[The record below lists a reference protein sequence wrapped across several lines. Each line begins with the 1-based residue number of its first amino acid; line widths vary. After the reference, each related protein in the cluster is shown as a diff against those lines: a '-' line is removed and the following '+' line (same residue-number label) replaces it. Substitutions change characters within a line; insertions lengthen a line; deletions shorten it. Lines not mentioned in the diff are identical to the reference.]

1 MVNWNSLCA
10 AIAKNTE
17 RGFHVLEVNS
27 EERVIERFT
36 LPRSHP
42 VPALTQTANSPPKN
56 DFEDDDE
63 LPPPPPP
70 TKSIGVV
77 MPLVSNTVP
86 SSERRDNSA
95 GTVPAVPMAATK
107 EKPKALPRL
116 TKQAVD
122 PIVVGIELSE
132 PLYVGAPFNN
142 KHAMEVSAALAV
154 EAQMNDLYKTEGG
167 RSRGWTKSGLDIWMK
182 PRCAS
187 GGNLKEL
194 DRAKVGFAWQLLMDD
209 KAMSSFLDFVCVAK
223 RIRVAVWFEETKTV
237 LVYPAADLST
247 ALDSEFPL
255 YNVSASGHLMMGP
268 RDGKELYAVCAA
280 NKYTALPPISVMSS
294 LSGLKIDELEN
305 VGKALGMTSVEG
317 KKVERVAA
325 IAAYKLRQRF
335 GKN

>member
-1 MVNWNSLCA
+1 MVNWTTLCA

-17 RGFHVLEVNS
+17 RGFHVHELLS
-27 EERVIERFT
+27 EEGVIEKFR
-36 LPRSHP
+36 LPAPGP
-42 VPALTQTANSPPKN
+42 VLKETPPIPPKN

-77 MPLVSNTVP
+77 MPLVSDPVP
-86 SSERRDNSA
+86 IDGRRDNPF
-95 GTVPAVPMAATK
+95 GTMLSVPMAATK

-122 PIVVGIELSE
+122 PIVVGIELVE
-132 PLYVGAPFNN
+132 PLYIGAPFNN
-142 KHAMEVSAALAV
+142 KHAMEVAAALAI

-167 RSRGWTKSGLDIWMK
+167 RSRGWTKSGLDIWIK

-247 ALDSEFPL
+247 ALDNEFPL
-255 YNVSASGHLMMGP
+255 YNVAASGHLMMGP
-268 RDGKELYAVCAA
+268 RDGKELYAICLA

-305 VGKALGMTSVEG
+305 VGKALGMSSVEG

-325 IAAYKLRQRF
+325 IAAYKLQKRL
-335 GKN
+335 GV

>member
-1 MVNWNSLCA
+1 MVNWINLCA
-10 AIAKNTE
+10 AIAKNAE
-17 RGFHVLEVNS
+17 RGFHVLELQS
-27 EERVIERFT
+27 EEGVIERFT
-36 LPRSHP
+36 LAP
-42 VPALTQTANSPPKN
+42 VLTQPTNTPSSKN
-56 DFEDDDE
+56 DVFDDDE

-70 TKSIGVV
+70 TKSIGMVL
-77 MPLVSNTVP
+77 PLVSSPVP
-86 SSERRDNSA
+86 VVERRDNPS
-95 GTVPAVPMAATK
+95 GAVPLASTTK
-107 EKPKALPRL
+107 EKTKALPRV

-142 KHAMEVSAALAV
+142 KHAMEVAAALAV

-268 RDGKELYAVCAA
+268 RDGKELYAVCLA

-294 LSGLKIDELEN
+294 LSGLKVDELEN
-305 VGKALGMTSVEG
+305 VGKALGMASVDG

>member
-1 MVNWNSLCA
+1 MVNWINLCA
-10 AIAKNTE
+10 AIAKNAE
-17 RGFHVLEVNS
+17 RGFHVLELQS
-27 EERVIERFT
+27 EEGTIERFT
-36 LPRSHP
+36 LA
-42 VPALTQTANSPPKN
+42 PALTQATSTLSSKN

-70 TKSIGVV
+70 TKSIGMVLPV
-77 MPLVSNTVP
+77 FSTPVP
-86 SSERRDNSA
+86 VAERRDNPS
-95 GTVPAVPMAATK
+95 GTVLSVPLPPTTK

-122 PIVVGIELSE
+122 PIVVGIELTE

-142 KHAMEVSAALAV
+142 KHAMEVAAALAV

-209 KAMSSFLDFVCVAK
+209 KAMSAFLDFVCVAK
-223 RIRVAVWFEETKTV
+223 RIRIAVWFEETKTV

-247 ALDSEFPL
+247 ALDNEFPL
-255 YNVSASGHLMMGP
+255 YNVAASGHLMIGP

-305 VGKALGMTSVEG
+305 VGKALGMASVDG